1 MARLTRSAAAVHV
14 VAFPTGSAAVAS
26 SSSSSGPPPVVIAGR
41 RDCLKGLK
49 LVFTGELPSLG
60 RPNAI
65 ALARKYGACV
75 PLLGTRLCLLM
86 RAAADAPRFL
96 TIARSPRPHRQRPL
110 TLSLVQPH
118 RIDLRGG
125 AEVSR
130 RSMRPASCT
139 SSGREARQ
147 TSAACRPPAPLRR
160 ALGLRTRCR
169 FGRGTHNRRAEPPLT
184 KRRTRRHSHRPFRGS
199 QRLQRVP
206 RHLLVRPCS
215 LLASRCSHRCRL
227 PQDQNGN
234 GDSRVSSTSKTS
246 TRSICAEILRSGRSS
261 CSRRRPTLSS
271 RRRGCLCR
279 RPYSR
284 RRLSVEVRQHQW
296 SPLPSP
302 ARSGARPR
310 RTTVKPVQVL
320 GGPRQ
325 DRGRASW
332 RLQALSGRCA
342 RPPSSLSCRTRV
354 ACQLSGGPARCGA
367 PVDRCAQG
375 R

>member
-110 TLSLVQPH
+110 TSSLVQPH
-118 RIDLRGG
+118 RI
-125 AEVSR
+125 
-130 RSMRPASCT
+130 
-139 SSGREARQ
+139 
-147 TSAACRPPAPLRR
+147 
-160 ALGLRTRCR
+160 
-169 FGRGTHNRRAEPPLT
+169 
-184 KRRTRRHSHRPFRGS
+184 
-199 QRLQRVP
+199 
-206 RHLLVRPCS
+206 
-215 LLASRCSHRCRL
+215 
-227 PQDQNGN
+227 
-234 GDSRVSSTSKTS
+234 DSRVSSTSKTS
-246 TRSICAEILRSGRSS
+246 TRSICAEIFQSGRSS
-261 CSRRRPTLSS
+261 CSRRRPTSSS
-271 RRRGCLCR
+271 RRRGCLCH

-284 RRLSVEVRQHQW
+284 RQLSVEVRQHQW

-310 RTTVKPVQVL
+310 RTTARPVQVL

-332 RLQALSGRCA
+332 RLRALSGRCA

-354 ACQLSGGPARCGA
+354 ACHSSGGPARRGA